1 MPLSQS
7 RFAGASRV
15 WGDGGSALL
24 PEWEIDAGALHI
36 GPIIGDGEF
45 GTVRASTWHGGA
57 PIAVK
62 LLKRSDEVA
71 VGDFRTEL
79 NVLQKVH
86 HPNTTQFLGAVTR
99 TAPFALVTE
108 LVRGGSVADWLRS
121 ARCGDARLPTPRRA
135 AQVALDT
142 ARGLLYLHSRH
153 PNPIVHRDLKPGNLL
168 LQIGAHIPPS
178 VDAKTAARAYG
189 ICKVADFG
197 LSKTLVMGRA
207 ASRADGLA
215 ALGEEGGGALSS
227 SPGATAALSGT
238 ARSGADVFRM
248 TGETGSYR
256 YMAPEV
262 FRHEPYSF
270 KVDVYSV
277 REGGKGKREGGVV
290 SFFLSC
296 FPHSP
301 QTPFPTHSLPSF
313 STNCWTEKF
322 PTDGAPTPSTRRGA
336 PRCCTRARSG
346 GRRGPHA
353 ACAAHGD
360 LHRLP
365 SWQR

>member
-1 MPLSQS
+1 MSFFVRSQQTKPPPTRTALHLAAAEGAHSVVLWLLDDVCAGDPNPGAVNALDRFQRTPLEDAVIGDHGAVVAALQQRGGCIWQDGELVPLSAS

-24 PEWEIDAGALHI
+24 PEWEIEAGALHV
-36 GPIIGDGEF
+36 GTIIGDGEF
-45 GTVRASTWHGGA
+45 GTVHASTWHGGA

-108 LVRGGSVADWLRS
+108 LVRGGSVADWLRA
-121 ARCGDARLPTPRRA
+121 ARRGDAQLPTPRRA

-168 LQIGAHIPPS
+168 LQVGAHIPPH
-178 VDAKTAARAYG
+178 VDAKAAARAYG

-215 ALGEEGGGALSS
+215 ALGEEGGASPS
-227 SPGATAALSGT
+227 SPGATAAPSGT
-238 ARSGADVFRM
+238 ARSDADVFRM

-256 YMAPEV
+256 
-262 FRHEPYSF
+262 
-270 KVDVYSV
+270 
-277 REGGKGKREGGVV
+277 
-290 SFFLSC
+290 
-296 FPHSP
+296 
-301 QTPFPTHSLPSF
+301 
-313 STNCWTEKF
+313 
-322 PTDGAPTPSTRRGA
+322 
-336 PRCCTRARSG
+336 
-346 GRRGPHA
+346 
-353 ACAAHGD
+353 
-360 LHRLP
+360 
-365 SWQR
+365 